1 MTPEQPTLERAIELL
16 SREAPSTE
24 GDGSYWRRWAS
35 DLTWIVPRY
44 WPLVLAE
51 LTRLRERNAAL
62 EEALQRLANYA
73 QAAGDCPYPTHDPD
87 DECDHR
93 NILLGEVKLA
103 RALLAEPVA

>member
-1 MTPEQPTLERAIELL
+1 MTPEQPTIERAIELL

-51 LTRLRERNAAL
+51 LARLRERNAAL
-62 EEALQRLANYA
+62 TEALQMVIGRHPIVR
-73 QAAGDCPYPTHDPD
+73 DCTK
-87 DECDHR
+87 DEC
-93 NILLGEVKLA
+93 VYV
-103 RALLAEPVA
+103 RALLAEPAP